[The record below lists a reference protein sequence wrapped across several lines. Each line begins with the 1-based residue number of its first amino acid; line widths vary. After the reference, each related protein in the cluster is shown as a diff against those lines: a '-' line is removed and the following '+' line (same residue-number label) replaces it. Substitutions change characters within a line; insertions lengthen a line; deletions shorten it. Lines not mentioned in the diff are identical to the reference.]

1 MLELIPEQ
9 RILLPTCSWET
20 YDRLLSDHR
29 DQSGP
34 RFTYD
39 RGRLEIMSPSPA
51 HERASEFVR
60 LLIFTAA
67 EELGL
72 EAFGLGS
79 STQRS
84 ADLERGVEPDSSF
97 SFSGSEHPDLV
108 VEIEVSRS
116 SLDKLPIFAALGIA
130 EVWRYDLDR
139 LTIYR
144 LEGSEYRTVERSSYL
159 PLTASE
165 ITEQL
170 SKTGDRSHVAWL
182 RELRSWLKSR

>member
-1 MLELIPEQ
+1 
-9 RILLPTCSWET
+9 
-20 YDRLLSDHR
+20 
-29 DQSGP
+29 
-34 RFTYD
+34 
-39 RGRLEIMSPSPA
+39 MSPSPA

-60 LLIFTAA
+60 LMIFTAA